1 MKIFYLLF
9 ILPFFR
15 NTLVQNV
22 VNQEINE
29 NAKNVVNFMS
39 YIVLLLP
46 NIYRNND
53 LCEQDKDCPH
63 IMKCCQIGIK
73 KFCCSPNNYIKI
85 VPFYFKKTIENNN
98 L

>member
-1 MKIFYLLF
+1 MMKIFYLLF

-39 YIVLLLP
+39 YIVLL
-46 NIYRNND
+46 
-53 LCEQDKDCPH
+53 
-63 IMKCCQIGIK
+63 
-73 KFCCSPNNYIKI
+73 I
-85 VPFYFKKTIENNN
+85 VYDS
-98 L
+98 